1 MTDNFVRF
9 SFFLSFFFFAQE
21 NSQRDDTT
29 IVKAIRAI
37 LLKNNFF
44 FKKSSQTSSSFFL
57 EKIPLRYFRIEHK
70 LLSISSLKL
79 WTNMIHK
86 WQESR
91 IIIKFNL
98 SIIIIDNKSFFLNE
112 ETSNSKISNVN
123 DNNIT
128 NGEYKNFIWNFIN
141 RYAVINVAWSRRTEK
156 NFHRDSKTVRL
167 EKLRSKYS
175 KLYHPPC
182 PSFYCFLKIRILS
195 EPRER

>member
-1 MTDNFVRF
+1 
-9 SFFLSFFFFAQE
+9 
-21 NSQRDDTT
+21 
-29 IVKAIRAI
+29 
-37 LLKNNFF
+37 
-44 FKKSSQTSSSFFL
+44 
-57 EKIPLRYFRIEHK
+57 
-70 LLSISSLKL
+70 
-79 WTNMIHK
+79 MIHK

-156 NFHRDSKTVRL
+156 NFLKLCIFKYRDSKTVRL

-182 PSFYCFLKIRILS
+182 PSFYCFFKNSYIVRAKREVRKLTKEMENWIA
-195 EPRER
+195 EKRERESDHRCSFPFKTELVEERERKREKKEEWKLH